1 MYVRECGQD
10 LAVVVCHLERMVAQH
25 GRGRDLH
32 TLWVEL
38 SVMLAYASLT
48 DVDSHTVSWPVYHV
62 PATTSHVHANLRP

>member
-10 LAVVVCHLERMVAQH
+10 LSLFAIWNER
-25 GRGRDLH
+25 GLY

-48 DVDSHTVSWPVYHV
+48 DVDSHTGDCSQ
-62 PATTSHVHANLRP
+62 LI